1 MSERWKDKLGKRDIN
16 RQLEYNIW
24 KHSVL
29 DPWIKNISPAMFY
42 GLKHEDIF
50 PDDRKPETNL
60 DRGIKLSKLER
71 IIFVKQETAWPQE
84 RN

>member
-1 MSERWKDKLGKRDIN
+1 MDK
-16 RQLEYNIW
+16 E
-24 KHSVL
+24 H
-29 DPWIKNISPAMFY
+29 ISCY

-60 DRGIKLSKLER
+60 DRRIELSKLER